1 MEFERELMYNLND
14 NIFRN
19 LSNMKISPRTYDP
32 QFKYTKKSL
41 SDTEVEKEVETFLK
55 EKTDD

>member
-1 MEFERELMYNLND
+1 MYNLND

-41 SDTEVEKEVETFLK
+41 SDTQVEKEVEKFIK
-55 EKTDD
+55 EKTED

>member
-1 MEFERELMYNLND
+1 MYNLND

-41 SDTEVEKEVETFLK
+41 TDTEVEKEVETFLK